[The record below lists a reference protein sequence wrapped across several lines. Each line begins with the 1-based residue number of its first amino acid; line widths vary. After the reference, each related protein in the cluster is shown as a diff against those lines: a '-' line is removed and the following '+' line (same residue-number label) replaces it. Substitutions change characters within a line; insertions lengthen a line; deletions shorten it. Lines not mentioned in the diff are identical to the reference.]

1 MGRLRRELSDPW
13 GVLLAGVVGG
23 VAGVLPGAG
32 LLVGAGVA
40 AAVYGVKVVAGAAFG
55 GSDEQADRALPARR
69 PPARP
74 AQGTPAA
81 FWLGRAERAVAQL
94 DDMAHEIGADGTGLS
109 PTDVATARAAE
120 EADQVL
126 VTMRRLGGQVVAVAE
141 ALRRVDA
148 ADLEGQVAQLRA
160 AAERSPGDESARRSA
175 DAVADRLAVRDRLRS
190 TTQALEG
197 RLQSSALGL
206 EGLVARVAEVRATA
220 AAVGEVDPTADDLAS
235 LTSEVEGLRVGLADV
250 ERAAQQAL
258 GG

>member
-40 AAVYGVKVVAGAAFG
+40 AAVYGVKVAAGAAFG
-55 GSDEQADRALPARR
+55 GGDDPEALPARK

-74 AQGTPAA
+74 AQGTAAA

-94 DDMAHEIGADGTGLS
+94 DDMAREAGHGGATLS
-109 PTDVATARAAE
+109 PTDVATAHAAE

-141 ALRRVDA
+141 ALARVDGP
-148 ADLEGQVAQLRA
+148 DLEGQVAELRA
-160 AAERSPGDESARRSA
+160 AADRSPGDDSARRSA
-175 DAVADRLAVRDRLRS
+175 EAVVDRLAVRDRLRS
-190 TTQALEG
+190 TTSALEG

-206 EGLVARVAEVRATA
+206 ESLVARVAEVRATA
-220 AAVGEVDPTADDLAS
+220 AAVGELDPTADDLAA
-235 LTSEVEGLRVGLADV
+235 LTAEVEGLRVGLADV

-258 GG
+258 GS